1 MPNIN
6 IVKKVKTKYTKA
18 KFKKELPLHLMI
30 LPGLILVLI
39 FSYVPMG
46 GLIIAFQKFIPS
58 KGMFGNQKWIGFD
71 NFSYVFSLPGFTRA
85 MMNTI
90 IIAAWKIVLGLV
102 VPIVFALLLNEVKGR
117 RFKKVVQTIVYLPY
131 FMSWVILGGIFRD
144 MLSPGEGIINQII
157 TAFGGKSIFFLGDN
171 RYFRGTMIVTD
182 IWKNFGYG
190 AIVYLAAILG
200 IDTQLYEAAQI
211 DGANR
216 WQQRQQPRN
225 RTGRFRSPRQRTFRQ
240 RHPDAERREEGGDL
254 RGCQRHRCSQERQQ
268 RNRSPADHREH
279 PGNGEEGEGKENEG
293 LSGHHH
299 PFQGRRILYPLPR
312 SCPTLC
318 KRLDP
323 KSGEE
328 RGWHPGFRQAA
339 SRSE

>member
-211 DGANR
+211 DGANF
-216 WQQRQQPRN
+216 WQRLRYVTLPMLTGSIMINLVFGITYGLKVFDIVYVLTNGGPGHATEVLTTYAFQLYSRGQYGMSSALNTILLIITAIIGVGIVKKMSKQEVQQ
-225 RTGRFRSPRQRTFRQ
+225 
-240 RHPDAERREEGGDL
+240 
-254 RGCQRHRCSQERQQ
+254 
-268 RNRSPADHREH
+268 
-279 PGNGEEGEGKENEG
+279 
-293 LSGHHH
+293 
-299 PFQGRRILYPLPR
+299 
-312 SCPTLC
+312 
-318 KRLDP
+318 
-323 KSGEE
+323 
-328 RGWHPGFRQAA
+328 
-339 SRSE
+339 

>member
-6 IVKKVKTKYTKA
+6 TVKKVKTKYTKA

-171 RYFRGTMIVTD
+171 QYFRGTMIVTD

-211 DGANR
+211 DGANF
-216 WQQRQQPRN
+216 WQR
-225 RTGRFRSPRQRTFRQ
+225 
-240 RHPDAERREEGGDL
+240 L
-254 RGCQRHRCSQERQQ
+254 RYVTL
-268 RNRSPADHREH
+268 PM
-279 PGNGEEGEGKENEG
+279 
-293 LSGHHH
+293 LSGAIMINLVFGITYGLKVFDIVYVLTNGGPGHATEVLTTYA
-299 PFQGRRILYPLPR
+299 FQLYSRGQYGMSSALNTVLLVITAIIGVFIVK
-312 SCPTLC
+312 TLS
-318 KRLDP
+318 KQ
-323 KSGEE
+323 EV
-328 RGWHPGFRQAA
+328 QQ
-339 SRSE
+339 